1 MAFRVAHEFLM
12 VGKDSSGFT
21 KNYYY
26 EWDDGLGGNVA
37 HLFLNFQLDSTEIPG
52 SEVGDLVF
60 DLFKNYFF
68 HDLSRPAGDRFEDT
82 LKEVNAAI
90 RKKEEELG
98 LKFMPNIHV
107 VMGAVSDNQL
117 YLSQHGDAE
126 AYLIRRKYVSVLT
139 DDLSDVKSHE
149 ELFQNIASGALST
162 GDYVLFCSARLL
174 RYITKPD
181 LGRLLSPGV
190 SLEVALDAINDAVSI
205 ELMDRMSILGIQ
217 VGEEE
222 VPVIE
227 AAPLGGGQG
236 GRGDGMESMQEEEMN
251 FFGKGAKSLRS
262 ASALLGQSLKLR
274 FGKLMPTLS
283 RDKTP
288 VEAEPSPHVT
298 RAFEA
303 PDMPIPDASAAS
315 VEPSSD
321 LTALLHEW
329 KTLKRDKILMILVA
343 VVLVLLV
350 GIYLVR
356 LQGKKQHLV
365 EELEGKLAT
374 VEINLNTAR
383 TTGSYDKES
392 ATALLDESEEIAL
405 DVLNSGY
412 LRGKASEYLKE
423 IDVQRDRLDN
433 VQRLENPTVYA
444 DFTTANPTMNAL
456 GILPLG
462 AALHVFEYNK
472 LYELLL
478 SQIQAPKTIDA
489 NEVVVDGA
497 YFEDRDSLVFLT
509 KSNRVIEYKDGQFS
523 FLDTE
528 DGSWRSGSQIA
539 VYNNR
544 IYLLDSA
551 QGQIWRYPAGRE
563 GFGGGNGYL
572 TQAGLDVKGARSLAI
587 DGALYVLTAEGVIRK
602 FVSGEE
608 DTEFDIKKAPTTDL
622 SGATVIYTEFEMFQ
636 LFLLDA
642 AGNRVLVF
650 NKDQRSGDLVY
661 STQYIFEN
669 TDELRD
675 IYVDKEDSKL
685 YVLGKS
691 KVYEVG
697 Y

>member
-1 MAFRVAHEFLM
+1 MAFRVAHEFLT
-12 VGKDSSGFT
+12 VGKDSTGFT

-37 HLFLNFQLDSTEIPG
+37 HLFLNFYLDSTEIPG

-68 HDLSRPAGDRFEDT
+68 HNLSRPAGDRFEDM

-98 LKFMPNIHV
+98 LKFVPNIHV
-107 VMGAVSDNQL
+107 IMGAVSDNQL

-139 DDLSDVKSHE
+139 DDLSDAKNHG
-149 ELFQNIASGALST
+149 ELFQNIASGAVST

-181 LGRLLSPGV
+181 LGRLLSAGV

-217 VGEEE
+217 VGEDE
-222 VPVIE
+222 VAVVEGAPLSGGQAEDRIQNGGE
-227 AAPLGGGQG
+227 AAAAISFTGFL
-236 GRGDGMESMQEEEMN
+236 
-251 FFGKGAKSLRS
+251 GKGTRTLRS
-262 ASALLGQSLKLR
+262 ATGLLGQSLKLQ

-288 VEAEPSPHVT
+288 VEPN
-298 RAFEA
+298 
-303 PDMPIPDASAAS
+303 AS
-315 VEPSSD
+315 VEEPLEAPISESSSD
-321 LTALLHEW
+321 LTTLLHEW

-365 EELEGKLAT
+365 EELESKLTT
-374 VEINLNTAR
+374 VETNLNTAR

-392 ATALLDESEEIAL
+392 ATALLDESETIAL
-405 DVLNSGY
+405 EVLNSGY

-433 VQRLENPTVYA
+433 VRRLENPTVYA

-456 GILPLG
+456 GIVPLG
-462 AALHVFEYNK
+462 ESLHVFEYNK

-509 KSNRVIEYKDGQFS
+509 KSNRVIEYVDGQFS

-528 DGSWRSGSQIA
+528 DGSWRAGSQLA

-563 GFGGGNGYL
+563 GFGGGNGYI
-572 TQAGLDVKGARSLAI
+572 TQEGVDLKEARSVAI
-587 DGALYVLTAEGVIRK
+587 DGALYVLTGEGVIRK

-608 DTEFDIKKAPTTDL
+608 DTEFEIKKAPTTDL

-636 LFLLDA
+636 VFLLDA

-669 TDELRD
+669 ADELRD

-691 KVYEVG
+691 KVYEVA

>member
-1 MAFRVAHEFLM
+1 MAFRVAHEFLT
-12 VGKDSSGFT
+12 VGKDSTGFT

-26 EWDDGLGGNVA
+26 EWDDGLGGNKA
-37 HLFLNFQLDSTEIPG
+37 HLFLNFHLDSTEIPG

-60 DLFKNYFF
+60 DLLKNYFF
-68 HDLSRPAGDRFEDT
+68 HDLSRLASDRFEDT

-98 LKFMPNIHV
+98 LKFMPNLHV
-107 VMGAVSDNQL
+107 IMGAISDNQL

-126 AYLIRRKYVSVLT
+126 AYLVRRKYVSVLT
-139 DDLSDVKSHE
+139 EDLSDAKNHD
-149 ELFQNIASGALST
+149 ELFQNIASGALSS

-181 LGRLLSPGV
+181 LGRLLSAGV
-190 SLEVALDAINDAVSI
+190 PLEVALDAINDAVSI

-222 VPVIE
+222 VAVVE
-227 AAPLGGGQG
+227 G
-236 GRGDGMESMQEEEMN
+236 GRVESMVEEEQEEGM
-251 FFGKGAKSLRS
+251 GAGMQRTLRS
-262 ASALLGQSLKLR
+262 AAGLFGNSLKLH
-274 FGKLMPTLS
+274 FGKLIPMLS
-283 RDKTP
+283 RDKKP
-288 VEAEPSPHVT
+288 VESPTDESPVAPHD
-298 RAFEA
+298 EA
-303 PDMPIPDASAAS
+303 PP
-315 VEPSSD
+315 SD
-321 LTALLHEW
+321 LTSLLHEW
-329 KTLKRDKILMILVA
+329 KALKRDKILMILVA

-365 EELEGKLAT
+365 QELEDKLTT
-374 VEINLNTAR
+374 VEINLNTAQ

-392 ATALLDESEEIAL
+392 ATALLDESEKIAL
-405 DVLNSGY
+405 EVLNSGY
-412 LRGKASEYLKE
+412 LRGKASEYLE
-423 IDVQRDRLDN
+423 QIDAQRDRLDN
-433 VQRLENPTVYA
+433 VRRLENPTVFA

-456 GILPLG
+456 GVVPLG
-462 AALHVFEYNK
+462 EALHVFEYNK
-472 LYELLL
+472 LYEVLLG
-478 SQIQAPKTIDA
+478 QIQAPKTIDDS
-489 NEVVVDGA
+489 EVVVDGA

-509 KSNRVIEYKDGQFS
+509 KSNRMIEYKDGQFS

-528 DGSWRSGSQIA
+528 DGSWRAGTQLA

-544 IYLLDSA
+544 IYLLDPV

-563 GFGGGNGYL
+563 GFGGGNGYV
-572 TQAGLDVKGARSLAI
+572 TQEGIDLKSARSVAI
-587 DGALYVLTAEGVIRK
+587 DGSLYMLTAEGVIRK

-608 DTEFDIKKAPTTDL
+608 DTEFEVKKAPLTDL
-622 SGATVIYTEFEMFQ
+622 SGATVLYTEFEMFQ
-636 LFLLDA
+636 VFVLDP

-650 NKDQRSGDLVY
+650 NKDQRSGNLVY
-661 STQYIFEN
+661 STQYVFEN
-669 TDELRD
+669 ADELRD

-685 YVLGKS
+685 YVLGKT